1 VIFFKST
8 AKKLEERLEKAERDL
23 ASLKLEWLET
33 QDKVHRWMH
42 RAVARERVDAA
53 EWDRRE
59 TQPQDFSRGD
69 YPAPLDPV
77 SKMLLARRRNVAPGT
92 TNEGGD
98 GTEVPPLPGFKK

>member
-8 AKKLEERLEKAERDL
+8 ARKLEERLEKAEREI
-23 ASLKLEWLET
+23 ATLKLEWLET

-42 RAVARERVDAA
+42 RAVARERVDVA
-53 EWDRRE
+53 RE
-59 TQPQDFSRGD
+59 FQNPEGMTRGD

-92 TNEGGD
+92 TIDGGG
-98 GTEVPPLPGFKK
+98 GTETPPLPGFTK